1 MSVVFDFFKRRI
13 TEGGSS
19 WWKETDFF
27 AVLVNK
33 KSEDID
39 SGSTTI
45 ESSDLEEVSGVGY
58 YRLKTANHV
67 VYQLDDSGRIVYS
80 VDDLKWENSSV
91 SADGVLLVDGSDRP
105 LIFVDFG
112 YRRISESDLFSVVW
126 GENGILYLDTS
137 SSDIVDN
144 GTSGSIPNQVS
155 LTDAENIGSGVG
167 VFSRI
172 LNRVKLQFR
181 TIIGDKWIKVS
192 NDGDTIGLKLN
203 TDFLVAGDN
212 VKLTSAAD
220 GSVKIDVVIKN
231 SGSDNL
237 STEIKDK
244 LSSLKETVD
253 DHIDNGVIHIT
264 QTERDRWNSASGN
277 VGSSGGVSYV
287 GVVDYPSPEWVD
299 NGSGSITIEQT
310 HVMLYDNANYV
321 GVPQKYVVPSKTLT
335 LTNGGNQI
343 LIAAYNSGVPEYRLV
358 DAPGIGQVD
367 RGDACAVYRF
377 WYAFGE
383 IHSASIDSLGLGLS
397 NKIANRI
404 GQTQYYARVGNT
416 GLELFESTERIVHVT
431 SSQVWAGPVSITVEN
446 FVSSS
451 DSFSLIYKD
460 AYDAW
465 HKQSLT
471 QYPNTQ
477 YNPSGGILSLPTNR
491 YTALYIYRSIGD
503 VKEAFCVLDDEYYN
517 TELEASTES
526 QPRTGIP
533 LFLQSHCLLVGRII
547 IHSGASTNKIESA
560 WVTNFNVGSSVAD
573 HNSLNNL
580 QGGEP
585 TFYGHNTELMQYRQ
599 TQAGSANGY
608 ALLTSGGYIPT
619 SVIPD
624 SFFNIYT
631 LLVGASGLD
640 YFVVPNPAGTSDV
653 SFTAYDVPS
662 KTSVGVSLFVSD
674 DVVSA
679 SDLVPFTQ
687 DNQLKIV
694 MISGKHQSA
703 STGLLLRIDIA
714 EVSMLCL
721 DGSDGKGNEF
731 VLTAVGSTSSL
742 DYIEWTSSN
751 NSIATVEKVSATSAI
766 VRGVSKIG
774 TGLGSD
780 VYITCT
786 QGSIQKTCLFTIY
799 ETMPLVHN
807 NCKTL
812 KGGNAPGNSSSVSAY
827 AIFSSSVSVD
837 TIKINNFRLCIDF
850 YVPSASSSYSQFCVN
865 KSDLQQHSFP
875 IEYQYAAGSQRPSV
889 STWSSSTRTDVFY
902 GSVMGFGSYQSLE
915 FVKSTDGVY
924 LNGVLGSVYG
934 TASGTFSQSSAYGYG
949 YVFRNNTKKATW
961 VNESISSTKTQL
973 ENSPSSLEMSHCFQ
987 NYIRYSDTT
996 FYTNYTVIPNI
1007 GTLGSAYDL
1016 TANNVPAAWFGV

>member
-33 KSEDID
+33 NSEEID

-45 ESSDLEEVSGVGY
+45 SSSQLEEVSGIGY

-80 VDDLKWENSSV
+80 VDDLKWDNSSI

-105 LIFVDFG
+105 LIFIDFG

-126 GENGILYLDTS
+126 GENGILYLDTT

-144 GTSGSIPNQVS
+144 GTTGTVPNQVS
-155 LTDAENIGSGVG
+155 LTDAENVGSGVG

-172 LNRVKLQFR
+172 LNKVKLQFR
-181 TIIGDKWIKVS
+181 TIVGDKWIKVS

-212 VKLTSAAD
+212 VKLTASED
-220 GSVKIDVVIKN
+220 GTVKIDVVVKN

-244 LSSLKETVD
+244 LDGLIETVD

-264 QTERDRWNSASGN
+264 QTERDLWNSASGN
-277 VGSSGGVSYV
+277 VGGSGGISYV
-287 GVVDYPSPEWVD
+287 GVVDYPSPEWTD
-299 NGSGSITIEQT
+299 NGGGSITIEQT
-310 HVMLYDNANYV
+310 HVMLHDNANYV
-321 GVPQKYVVPSKTLT
+321 GVPQKYVVPSKTFT

-343 LIAAYNSGVPEYRLV
+343 IIAHYNSGVPEYRLI
-358 DAPGIGQVD
+358 DAPGISQVD
-367 RGDACAVYRF
+367 RGDVCAVYRF

-383 IHSASIDSLGLGLS
+383 VHSASVDSLGLGLS

-416 GLELFESTERIVHVT
+416 GLELFESATRIVHVT
-431 SSQVWAGPVSITVEN
+431 SAQVWAGPVSITVES
-446 FVSSS
+446 FDSSV
-451 DSFSLIYKD
+451 DAFSLIYKD

-465 HKQSLT
+465 HKQTIT
-471 QYPNTQ
+471 QYPNNQ
-477 YNPSGGILSLPTNR
+477 YNPAGGVLSLPTNK
-491 YTALYIYRSIGD
+491 YTALYIYRSVGD
-503 VKEAFCVLDDEYYN
+503 IKEAFCVLDTEYYN
-517 TELEASTES
+517 TELKASTES
-526 QPRTGIP
+526 QPRTGLP
-533 LFLQSHCLLVGRII
+533 SFLQSHCLLVGRII
-547 IHSGASTNKIESA
+547 IHSGASTNKIESV

-573 HNSLNNL
+573 HNNLNNL

-585 TFYGHNTELMQYRQ
+585 TYYGHNTELMQYRQ

-624 SFFNIYT
+624 SFFGIYT

-640 YFVVPNPAGTSDV
+640 YFMVPNPAGTSDV

-662 KTSVGVSLFVSD
+662 KTSVGLSLYVSD

-694 MISGKHQSA
+694 MVSGKHQNA
-703 STGLLLRIDIA
+703 ST
-714 EVSMLCL
+714 
-721 DGSDGKGNEF
+721 
-731 VLTAVGSTSSL
+731 
-742 DYIEWTSSN
+742 
-751 NSIATVEKVSATSAI
+751 
-766 VRGVSKIG
+766 
-774 TGLGSD
+774 
-780 VYITCT
+780 
-786 QGSIQKTCLFTIY
+786 
-799 ETMPLVHN
+799 
-807 NCKTL
+807 
-812 KGGNAPGNSSSVSAY
+812 
-827 AIFSSSVSVD
+827 
-837 TIKINNFRLCIDF
+837 
-850 YVPSASSSYSQFCVN
+850 
-865 KSDLQQHSFP
+865 
-875 IEYQYAAGSQRPSV
+875 
-889 STWSSSTRTDVFY
+889 
-902 GSVMGFGSYQSLE
+902 
-915 FVKSTDGVY
+915 
-924 LNGVLGSVYG
+924 
-934 TASGTFSQSSAYGYG
+934 
-949 YVFRNNTKKATW
+949 
-961 VNESISSTKTQL
+961 
-973 ENSPSSLEMSHCFQ
+973 
-987 NYIRYSDTT
+987 
-996 FYTNYTVIPNI
+996 
-1007 GTLGSAYDL
+1007 
-1016 TANNVPAAWFGV
+1016 